1 MWYKRQP
8 SAGEIADEPYEQECI
23 TDPSTP
29 KVSKT
34 LLILGILLS
43 LAGTIGYLGLRM
55 GFIQYLFGITDPY
68 PGIGTVEPSGHIVSS
83 IPFVLGLVTLAF
95 WGIRY
100 DPIYRELERMKEEA
114 DEPVPDGFAKQM
126 EDIETALNA
135 DTIPGEF
142 SEPLADLED
151 MVSEEPILATQ
162 PAAYAEPIEGIDDL
176 FDDLGE
182 QTGEEPQMPSEGS
195 PATELDDEEMPML
208 QAEAETA
215 ERKPLYPRTAE
226 SADESLAKL
235 KSQFAEEMR
244 MERCTKMLEHVLVLP
259 DDKQRLLALI
269 GSGISVGDFTDELEK
284 AVNRRK
290 KKEAEKHVTADEKAS
305 LLEDE
310 LISELAE
317 LEEEVGEDSEKL
329 EEDILREIEDL
340 ERL

>member
-1 MWYKRQP
+1 
-8 SAGEIADEPYEQECI
+8 
-23 TDPSTP
+23 
-29 KVSKT
+29 
-34 LLILGILLS
+34 
-43 LAGTIGYLGLRM
+43 M
-55 GFIQYLFGITDPY
+55 G
-68 PGIGTVEPSGHIVSS
+68 
-83 IPFVLGLVTLAF
+83 
-95 WGIRY
+95 
-100 DPIYRELERMKEEA
+100 
-114 DEPVPDGFAKQM
+114 
-126 EDIETALNA
+126 
-135 DTIPGEF
+135 
-142 SEPLADLED
+142 
-151 MVSEEPILATQ
+151 
-162 PAAYAEPIEGIDDL
+162 
-176 FDDLGE
+176 
-182 QTGEEPQMPSEGS
+182 
-195 PATELDDEEMPML
+195 
-208 QAEAETA
+208 QARGETA